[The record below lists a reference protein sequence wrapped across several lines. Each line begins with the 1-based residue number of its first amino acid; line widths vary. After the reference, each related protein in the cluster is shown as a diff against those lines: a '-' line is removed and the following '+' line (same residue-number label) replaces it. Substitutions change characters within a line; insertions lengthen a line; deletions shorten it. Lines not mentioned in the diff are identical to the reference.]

1 MKVKSV
7 FLAAAFSISFLIAG
21 CSSDDHSVSTP
32 DDEEVSVESSSSFT
46 LDDLDDILNELS
58 SSSEKKATSSSATK
72 KTSSS
77 SKTTAKSSSSKK
89 TSAKSSSSQKVT
101 KPENKRCIDDT
112 TKAIKKALEK
122 VKANSVE
129 MFKAFGKKDIDKIK
143 TDSRSTLDMYRT
155 ILKKSPNSCEAQ
167 VGYAITSVINL
178 SNDTLLNSIIDVYR
192 SGDNATSLNEDNVI
206 NNLII
211 TANEFTSGR
220 KTITQKIQDEI
231 IKSSLPT
238 VDSAIVYLQNILA
251 EKDYAFDISV
261 DGNPKELD
269 KSEFAPALGVLFAVK
284 AFFTMASSIN
294 LEFSNKKTYDWIND
308 FRTIHSD
315 RKELNGKQVQAVK
328 MVVSLIGF
336 DKMFTSV
343 YDNRLEAWKT
353 IPDLLD
359 SAFTEARSG
368 FKYSI
373 KESTTPGMQD
383 NDIYVVGD
391 DADADV
397 SIDDIQNIITALD
410 IALDA
415 IEAPYKVKTND
426 INVTIDVRKFFQ
438 KNKGIFNYAPY
449 YSYSDET
456 NLCSYYFTNAKG
468 DSTLSFCSFIDRESH
483 TKEEMET
490 YITFPDPTFGGI
502 LPYTKT
508 QKDVWDLLED
518 IKDNM

>member
-1 MKVKSV
+1 MNTKNI
-7 FLAAAFSISFLIAG
+7 FLASAFSISFLIAG
-21 CSSDDHSVSTP
+21 CSSDKHSISIPSDEDVSAG
-32 DDEEVSVESSSSFT
+32 SSSSLT
-46 LDDLDDILNELS
+46 LDDLDDILNGS
-58 SSSEKKATSSSATK
+58 SSSSAKKTVSSSSK

-77 SKTTAKSSSSKK
+77 STKTSNSSSSKK
-89 TSAKSSSSQKVT
+89 TSAKSSSSKKET
-101 KPENKRCIDDT
+101 KLENRRCIDDT
-112 TKAIKKALEK
+112 TKTVQSALER

-129 MFKAFGKKDIDKIK
+129 MFKAFGQKDIDKIQ
-143 TDSRSTLDMYRT
+143 TDSKSTLEMYRK

-167 VGYAITSVINL
+167 IGYAITSVINL
-178 SNDTLLNSIIDVYR
+178 SNDTLLNEIIDVYR

-206 NNLII
+206 NNLIN
-211 TANEFTSGR
+211 TANEFTSGK
-220 KTITQKIQDEI
+220 KTITKRLQDEI

-251 EKDYAFDISV
+251 EKDYSFDISV

-294 LEFSNKKTYDWIND
+294 LEFSNKNTYDWIND

-315 RKELNGKQVQAVK
+315 RKDLDGKQVQAVK

-343 YDNRLEAWKT
+343 YDNRLDAWKT

-359 SAFTEARSG
+359 SAFSEARSG

-373 KESTTPGMQD
+373 KESTTPGKQD

-391 DADADV
+391 GADADV

-410 IALDA
+410 VALDA
-415 IEAPYKVKTND
+415 LEAPYKVKTNG

-456 NLCSYYFTNAKG
+456 NLCSYYFTNAEG
-468 DSTLSFCSFIDRESH
+468 DSTLSFCSFIDQECH

-508 QKDVWDLLED
+508 QKDIWDLLED
-518 IKDNM
+518 IKNNM

>member
-1 MKVKSV
+1 
-7 FLAAAFSISFLIAG
+7 
-21 CSSDDHSVSTP
+21 
-32 DDEEVSVESSSSFT
+32 
-46 LDDLDDILNELS
+46 
-58 SSSEKKATSSSATK
+58 
-72 KTSSS
+72 
-77 SKTTAKSSSSKK
+77 
-89 TSAKSSSSQKVT
+89 
-101 KPENKRCIDDT
+101 
-112 TKAIKKALEK
+112 
-122 VKANSVE
+122 
-129 MFKAFGKKDIDKIK
+129 
-143 TDSRSTLDMYRT
+143 
-155 ILKKSPNSCEAQ
+155 
-167 VGYAITSVINL
+167 
-178 SNDTLLNSIIDVYR
+178 
-192 SGDNATSLNEDNVI
+192 
-206 NNLII
+206 
-211 TANEFTSGR
+211 
-220 KTITQKIQDEI
+220 
-231 IKSSLPT
+231 
-238 VDSAIVYLQNILA
+238 
-251 EKDYAFDISV
+251 
-261 DGNPKELD
+261 
-269 KSEFAPALGVLFAVK
+269 
-284 AFFTMASSIN
+284 MASSIN

-315 RKELNGKQVQAVK
+315 KKELNGKQVQAVK

-336 DKMFTSV
+336 DKMFTTV
-343 YDNRLEAWKT
+343 YDNRLDAWKT

-410 IALDA
+410 VALDA
-415 IEAPYKVKTND
+415 LEAPYKVKTKG

-456 NLCSYYFTNAKG
+456 NLCSYYFTNAQG

-518 IKDNM
+518 IKNNM